1 MARITFKK
9 KSPYWGHCNNNNKK
23 DNLAETKNEVKFY
36 QQTRQQMRDEL
47 ATFKQFLILKKR
59 ASFNGSRTR

>member
-1 MARITFKK
+1 MGNGAHHIKK

-36 QQTRQQMRDEL
+36 QQMRDEL
-47 ATFKQFLILKKR
+47 ATFKQFLILKK
-59 ASFNGSRTR
+59 